1 MKNLIQIIIFLF
13 FFSGFSQSILDKELV
28 KYEGFFDFYYD
39 IKDDKIYLEV
49 ENLNSDFLYISSL
62 TTGIGS
68 NDIGLDRG
76 QLGNEILVSFQKSGN
91 KLLLIQP
98 NLSFRAITKNK
109 AEENS
114 IKQAFAKSV
123 IYGFKILETNDHKY
137 LVDFTSFLMQDK
149 HGVADRLK
157 LLNQGLYKIDKTK
170 SAIELN
176 HTKSFPKNSE
186 FEALLTFSG
195 KPTGNLITSGVSP
208 DPSLISII
216 QHHSFI
222 ELPDSDYNPREFDPR
237 SGALAISFM
246 DYATPVENEI
256 TKKYITRH
264 RLEKIDPSLE
274 FSEAKEPIIYYL
286 DPGTPEPVRSALI
299 EGASWWN
306 EAYEAIGFKNAFQVK
321 ILPEDADPMDCRYN
335 VIQWVHRSTRGW
347 SYGASVVDPR
357 TGEIIKGHVS
367 LGSLRIRQDFL
378 IAQAL
383 LSKPFIDDNNND
395 PMLNMAIA
403 RIKQL
408 SAHEVGHT
416 IGFAH
421 NFAASTNNRSS
432 VMDYPHPLIKITNN
446 EIDLSDAYA
455 VGIGDWDKVSV
466 AYSYSEFDSENE
478 KVELKNVLDN
488 AYNNGLRF
496 ITDSDAR
503 ANNGA
508 HANAHLWDN
517 EKDVING
524 LNNIL
529 SVRDKAINDFS
540 KFNIKSYETYSK
552 LEYVFVP
559 LYFLHR
565 YQTEAVVKL
574 IAGLEYN
581 YATRDDNQTVVED
594 ISFDR
599 QNKALIS
606 LLKTINVENLAIPKS
621 KLELFPPRAY
631 NYPRTRESFK
641 SMTGVSFDPFSAV
654 STASEFSLSLLLN
667 PERMNRLVVQ
677 SSLSKVSSQNMNLNY
692 LLNTLTSNTFKSQYN
707 NNDDD
712 KYIFENQQVIN
723 NSYLKFLLN
732 LASNKKSFFQV
743 KSVANKEIK
752 NIARFLSSKKN
763 KNSYSLEYLN
773 TIRKFNTKPEQ
784 FELIVS
790 PKIPDGSPI
799 GSTHCNLIN
808 SHDSR
813 FKK

>member
-1 MKNLIQIIIFLF
+1 MKNLLQLIVFLVF
-13 FFSGFSQSILDKELV
+13 ISGFSQSILDRELV
-28 KYEGFFDFYYD
+28 KFEGFFDFYYD
-39 IKDDKIYLEV
+39 TATDKIYLEV
-49 ENLNSDFLYISSL
+49 EKLDSDFLYISSL
-62 TTGIGS
+62 ATGIGS

-76 QLGNEILVSFQKSGN
+76 QLGNERLVSFQKAGN

-98 NLSFRAITKNK
+98 NLSFRATTDNK

-114 IKQAFAKSV
+114 IKEAFAKSV
-123 IYGFKILETNDHKY
+123 IYGFKILETNDDKY

-157 LLNQGLYKIDKTK
+157 LAKQGVYKIDKTK
-170 SAIELN
+170 SAIELD

-195 KPTGNLITSGVSP
+195 KPTGKLITSGVSP
-208 DPSLISII
+208 DPSLVSVI
-216 QHHSFI
+216 QHHSFV
-222 ELPDSDYNPREFDPR
+222 ELPDDEYKPREFDPR

-246 DYATPVENEI
+246 DYATPVEDEI

-264 RLEKIDPSLE
+264 RLEKIDPSLDY
-274 FSEAKEPIIYYL
+274 SEAKEPIIYYL

-306 EAYEAIGFKNAFQVK
+306 QAYEAIGFKNAFQVK

-383 LSKPFIDDNNND
+383 LSKPFVDDNNND
-395 PMLNMAIA
+395 PMLEMAIA

-432 VMDYPHPLIKITNN
+432 VMDYPHPLIKILDDK
-446 EIDLSDAYA
+446 IDLSEAYA
-455 VGIGDWDKVSV
+455 EGIGDWDKVSV
-466 AYSYSEFDSENE
+466 AYSYSEFGSENE
-478 KVELKNVLDN
+478 KVELKNILDN
-488 AYNNGLRF
+488 AYANGLRF

-508 HANAHLWDN
+508 HVNAHLWDN
-517 EKDVING
+517 ENDIVKG
-524 LNNIL
+524 LNDIL
-529 SVRDKAINDFS
+529 LVRNKAINDFS
-540 KFNIKSYETYSK
+540 KFNIKSFETYSK
-552 LEYVFVP
+552 LEDVFVP

-574 IAGLEYN
+574 IAGLDYN
-581 YATRDDNQTVVED
+581 YATRDDNQTVVND
-594 ISFDR
+594 VSFRR
-599 QNKALIS
+599 QSKALASII
-606 LLKTINVENLAIPKS
+606 KTLEVKNLAIPKS
-621 KLELFPPRAY
+621 KLKLFPPRAY

-654 STASEFSLSLLLN
+654 STASEMSLSLLLN
-667 PERMNRLVVQ
+667 PERMNRLIVQ
-677 SSLSKVSSQNMNLNY
+677 SSLSKTPLQNMNLNY
-692 LLNTLTSNTFKSQYN
+692 LLTTLTNNTFKTKDNFNSKNY
-707 NNDDD
+707 D
-712 KYIFENQQVIN
+712 KYMFENQQVIN
-723 NSYLKFLLN
+723 NNYLKFLLN

-743 KSVANKEIK
+743 KSVANKEIR
-752 NIARFLSSKKN
+752 NIATFLSSKKN
-763 KNSYSLEYLN
+763 KNIYSSEYLN
-773 TIRKFNTKPEQ
+773 TIRKFNTKPEL
-784 FELIVS
+784 FELISS

-799 GSTHCNLIN
+799 GSTHCNLTN
-808 SHDSR
+808 
-813 FKK
+813 

>member
-1 MKNLIQIIIFLF
+1 MKNLIQLIAFLL
-13 FFSGFSQSILDKELV
+13 FFSGFSQSILDKKLE
-28 KYEGFFDFYYD
+28 KFEGFFDFYYD
-39 IKDDKIYLEV
+39 ASTDKIYLEV
-49 ENLNSDFLYISSL
+49 ENLDSDFLYINSL
-62 TTGIGS
+62 ATGIGS

-76 QLGNEILVSFQKSGN
+76 QLGNERLVSFQKAGN

-98 NLSFRAITKNK
+98 NLSFRAITTNN

-114 IKQAFAKSV
+114 IREAFAKSV
-123 IYGFKILETNDHKY
+123 IYGFKILETNDNKY
-137 LVDFTSFLMQDK
+137 LIDFTSFLMQDK

-157 LLNQGLYKIDKTK
+157 LAKQGVYKIDKTK

-208 DPSLISII
+208 DPSLVSVV

-222 ELPDSDYNPREFDPR
+222 ELPDSEYKPREFDPR

-246 DYATPVENEI
+246 DYATPVEDEI

-264 RLEKIDPSLE
+264 RLEKIDPNLE
-274 FSEAKEPIIYYL
+274 YSEAKEPIIYYL

-383 LSKPFIDDNNND
+383 LSKPFVDDNNND
-395 PMLNMAIA
+395 PMLKMAIA

-432 VMDYPHPLIKITNN
+432 VMDYPHPLIKITND
-446 EIDLSDAYA
+446 EIDLSEAYA

-466 AYSYSEFDSENE
+466 AYSYSEFNSEDE
-478 KVELKNVLDN
+478 KVELNNILEN
-488 AYNNGLRF
+488 AYNDGLRF

-503 ANNGA
+503 SKSGA

-517 EKDVING
+517 ENDVVKG

-529 SVRDKAINDFS
+529 SVRDKAIKDFS

-552 LEYVFVP
+552 LEDVFVP

-574 IAGLEYN
+574 IAGLDYN
-581 YATRDDNQTVVED
+581 YATRDDNQTIVENV
-594 ISFDR
+594 SFDR

-606 LLKTINVENLAIPKS
+606 LLKTLKVENLAIPKS

-654 STASEFSLSLLLN
+654 STASEMSLSLLLN

-677 SSLSKVSSQNMNLNY
+677 SSLSNNSLQNMNLHY
-692 LLNTLTSNTFKSQYN
+692 LLSALTSNTFKTEYKYN
-707 NNDDD
+707 IENSDN
-712 KYIFENQQVIN
+712 YIYENQQVIN
-723 NSYLKFLLN
+723 NNYLKFLFN
-732 LASNKKSFFQV
+732 LASNKKSYFQV
-743 KSVANKEIK
+743 KAEANKEIT
-752 NIARFLSSKKN
+752 NISQLLASKKN
-763 KNSYSLEYLN
+763 KNRYSMEYLN
-773 TIRKFNTKPEQ
+773 TIRKFNTKPEL
-784 FELIVS
+784 FELTSS

-799 GSTHCNLIN
+799 GSTLCNLI
-808 SHDSR
+808 D
-813 FKK
+813 

>member
-1 MKNLIQIIIFLF
+1 MKNLIQLITLLL
-13 FFSGFSQSILDKELV
+13 FFSGFSQSILDKDLV

-39 IKDDKIYLEV
+39 IKTDKIYLEV

-62 TTGIGS
+62 ATGIGS

-76 QLGNEILVSFQKSGN
+76 QLGSERLVSFQKSGN

-114 IKQAFAKSV
+114 IKEAFAKSV
-123 IYGFKILETNDHKY
+123 IYGFKILETNDDKY

-157 LLNQGLYKIDKTK
+157 LAKQGVYKIDKTK

-208 DPSLISII
+208 DPSLVSVV

-222 ELPDSDYNPREFDPR
+222 ELPDNEYKPREFDPR

-246 DYATPVENEI
+246 DYATPVEDEI
-256 TKKYITRH
+256 SKKYITRH
-264 RLEKIDPSLE
+264 RLEKIDPNLE
-274 FSEAKEPIIYYL
+274 YSEAKEPIIYYL

-306 EAYEAIGFKNAFQVK
+306 EAYEAVGFKNAFQVK
-321 ILPEDADPMDCRYN
+321 ILPDDADPMDCRYN

-383 LSKPFIDDNNND
+383 LSKPFVDDNNNE
-395 PMLNMAIA
+395 PMLKMAIA
-403 RIKQL
+403 RIRQL

-432 VMDYPHPLIKITNN
+432 VMDYPHPLIKITND
-446 EIDLSDAYA
+446 EIDLSEAYA

-466 AYSYSEFDSENE
+466 AYSYSEFNSENE
-478 KVELKNVLDN
+478 KNELNNILDN
-488 AYNNGLRF
+488 AYNDGLRF

-503 ANNGA
+503 AKSGA

-517 EKDVING
+517 ENDVVKG
-524 LNNIL
+524 LDNIL
-529 SVRDKAINDFS
+529 AVRDKAIKDFS

-552 LEYVFVP
+552 LEDVFVP

-574 IAGLEYN
+574 IAGLDYN
-581 YATRDDNQTVVED
+581 YATRDDNQTLVKDV
-594 ISFDR
+594 SFNR
-599 QNKALIS
+599 QNKALLS
-606 LLKTINVENLAIPKS
+606 LLKTIDVKNLAIPKS
-621 KLELFPPRAY
+621 KLKLFPPRAY

-654 STASEFSLSLLLN
+654 STASEMSLSLLLS

-677 SSLSKVSSQNMNLNY
+677 SSLYNASSKNMNLSH
-692 LLNTLTSNTFKSQYN
+692 LLTTLTSNTFKTQYN
-707 NNDDD
+707 QSDEATN
-712 KYIFENQQVIN
+712 KYFFENQQVIN
-723 NSYLKFLLN
+723 NNYLKFLLN
-732 LASNKKSFFQV
+732 LASNKKSFFHV
-743 KSVANKEIK
+743 KSKANKEIRS
-752 NIARFLSSKKN
+752 IATFLSSKKN
-763 KNSYSLEYLN
+763 KNIYSSEYLR
-773 TIRKFNTKPEQ
+773 TINKFNIKPEL
-784 FELIVS
+784 FELKSS

-799 GSTHCNLIN
+799 GSTQCNLIN
-808 SHDSR
+808 
-813 FKK
+813 

>member
-1 MKNLIQIIIFLF
+1 MKNLIQLITLLL
-13 FFSGFSQSILDKELV
+13 FFSGFSQSILDKDLV

-39 IKDDKIYLEV
+39 IKTDKIYLEV

-62 TTGIGS
+62 ATGIGS

-76 QLGNEILVSFQKSGN
+76 QLGSERLVSFQKSGN

-114 IKQAFAKSV
+114 IKEAFAKSV
-123 IYGFKILETNDHKY
+123 IYGFKILETNDDKY

-157 LLNQGLYKIDKTK
+157 LAKQGVYKIDKTK

-208 DPSLISII
+208 DPSLVSVV

-222 ELPDSDYNPREFDPR
+222 ELPDNEYKPREFDPR

-246 DYATPVENEI
+246 DYATPVEDEI

-264 RLEKIDPSLE
+264 RLEKIDPNLE
-274 FSEAKEPIIYYL
+274 YSEAKEPIIYYL

-321 ILPEDADPMDCRYN
+321 ILPDDADPMDCRYN

-383 LSKPFIDDNNND
+383 LSKPFVDDNNND
-395 PMLNMAIA
+395 PMLKMAIA
-403 RIKQL
+403 RIRQL

-432 VMDYPHPLIKITNN
+432 VMDYPHPLIKITND
-446 EIDLSDAYA
+446 EIDLSEAYA

-466 AYSYSEFDSENE
+466 AYSYSEFNSENE
-478 KVELKNVLDN
+478 KNELNNILDN
-488 AYNNGLRF
+488 AYNDGLRF

-503 ANNGA
+503 AKSGA

-517 EKDVING
+517 ENDVVKG
-524 LNNIL
+524 LDNIL
-529 SVRDKAINDFS
+529 AVRDKAINDFS

-552 LEYVFVP
+552 LEDVFVP

-574 IAGLEYN
+574 IAGFDYN
-581 YATRDDNQTVVED
+581 YATRDDNQTLVED
-594 ISFDR
+594 VSFNR
-599 QNKALIS
+599 QNKALLS
-606 LLKTINVENLAIPKS
+606 LLKTIDVKNLAIPKS
-621 KLELFPPRAY
+621 KLKLFPPRAY

-654 STASEFSLSLLLN
+654 STASEMSLSLLLS

-677 SSLSKVSSQNMNLNY
+677 SSLYNASSKNMNLSH
-692 LLNTLTSNTFKSQYN
+692 LLTTLTSNTFKTQYN
-707 NNDDD
+707 QSDEATN
-712 KYIFENQQVIN
+712 KYFFENQQVIN
-723 NSYLKFLLN
+723 NNYLKFLLN
-732 LASNKKSFFQV
+732 LASNKKSFFHV
-743 KSVANKEIK
+743 KSKANKEIRS
-752 NIARFLSSKKN
+752 IATFLSSKKN
-763 KNSYSLEYLN
+763 KNIYSSEYLR
-773 TIRKFNTKPEQ
+773 TINKFNTKPEL
-784 FELIVS
+784 FELKSS

-799 GSTHCNLIN
+799 GSTQCNLIN
-808 SHDSR
+808 
-813 FKK
+813 

>member
-1 MKNLIQIIIFLF
+1 MKNLMQLITFLL
-13 FFSGFSQSILDKELV
+13 FFSGFSQSILDKDLV

-39 IKDDKIYLEV
+39 IKTDKIYLEV

-62 TTGIGS
+62 ATGIGS

-76 QLGNEILVSFQKSGN
+76 QLGSERLVSFQKSGN

-114 IKQAFAKSV
+114 IKEAFAKSV
-123 IYGFKILETNDHKY
+123 IYGFKILETNNDKY

-157 LLNQGLYKIDKTK
+157 LAKQGVYTIDKTK

-208 DPSLISII
+208 DPSLVSVV

-222 ELPDSDYNPREFDPR
+222 ELPDNEYKPREFDPR

-246 DYATPVENEI
+246 DYATPVEDEI

-264 RLEKIDPSLE
+264 RLEKIDPNLE
-274 FSEAKEPIIYYL
+274 HSEAKEPIIYYL

-321 ILPEDADPMDCRYN
+321 ILPDNADPMDCRYN

-383 LSKPFIDDNNND
+383 LSKPFVDDNNND
-395 PMLNMAIA
+395 PMLKMAIA

-432 VMDYPHPLIKITNN
+432 VMDYPHPLIKITND
-446 EIDLSDAYA
+446 EIDLSEAYA

-466 AYSYSEFDSENE
+466 AYSYSEFNSENE
-478 KVELKNVLDN
+478 KNDLNNILDN
-488 AYNNGLRF
+488 AYNDGLRF

-503 ANNGA
+503 AKSGA

-517 EKDVING
+517 ENDVVKG
-524 LNNIL
+524 LDNIL
-529 SVRDKAINDFS
+529 AVRDKAINDFS

-552 LEYVFVP
+552 LEDVFVP

-574 IAGLEYN
+574 IAGLDYN
-581 YATRDDNQTVVED
+581 YATRDDNQALVENV
-594 ISFDR
+594 SFNR
-599 QNKALIS
+599 QNNALLS
-606 LLKTINVENLAIPKS
+606 LLKTIDVKNLAIPKS
-621 KLELFPPRAY
+621 KLKLFPPRAY
-631 NYPRTRESFK
+631 NYPRSRESFK

-654 STASEFSLSLLLN
+654 STASEMSLSLLLS
-667 PERMNRLVVQ
+667 PERMNRLLVQ
-677 SSLSKVSSQNMNLNY
+677 SSLNNASSKNMNLSH
-692 LLNTLTSNTFKSQYN
+692 LLTTLTSNTFKTQYN
-707 NNDDD
+707 QSD
-712 KYIFENQQVIN
+712 KATNKYFFENQQVIN
-723 NSYLKFLLN
+723 NNYLKFLLN
-732 LASNKKSFFQV
+732 LASNKKSFFHV
-743 KSVANKEIK
+743 KSKANKEIK
-752 NIARFLSSKKN
+752 SITKFLSSKKN
-763 KNSYSLEYLN
+763 KNIYSSEYLR
-773 TIRKFNTKPEQ
+773 TINKFNTKPEL
-784 FELIVS
+784 FELKSS

-799 GSTHCNLIN
+799 GSIQCNLIN
-808 SHDSR
+808 
-813 FKK
+813 

>member
-1 MKNLIQIIIFLF
+1 MKNLMQLITLLL
-13 FFSGFSQSILDKELV
+13 FFSGFSQSILDKDLV

-39 IKDDKIYLEV
+39 IKTDKIYLEV

-62 TTGIGS
+62 ATGIGS

-76 QLGNEILVSFQKSGN
+76 QLGNERLVSFQKSGN

-114 IKQAFAKSV
+114 IKEAFAKSV
-123 IYGFKILETNDHKY
+123 IYGFKILETNNDKY

-157 LLNQGLYKIDKTK
+157 LAKQGVYKIDKTK

-208 DPSLISII
+208 DPSLVSVV

-222 ELPDSDYNPREFDPR
+222 ELPDNEYKPREFDPR

-246 DYATPVENEI
+246 DYATPVEDEI

-264 RLEKIDPSLE
+264 RLEKIDPNLE
-274 FSEAKEPIIYYL
+274 HSEAKEPIIYYL

-321 ILPEDADPMDCRYN
+321 ILPDNADPMDCRYN

-383 LSKPFIDDNNND
+383 LSKPFVDDNNND
-395 PMLNMAIA
+395 PMLKMAIA

-432 VMDYPHPLIKITNN
+432 VMDYPHPLIKITND
-446 EIDLSDAYA
+446 EIDLSEAYA

-466 AYSYSEFDSENE
+466 AYSYSEFNSENE
-478 KVELKNVLDN
+478 KNDLNNILDN
-488 AYNNGLRF
+488 AYNDGLRF

-503 ANNGA
+503 AKSGA

-517 EKDVING
+517 ENDVVKG
-524 LNNIL
+524 LDNIL
-529 SVRDKAINDFS
+529 AVRDKAINDFS

-552 LEYVFVP
+552 LEDVFVP

-574 IAGLEYN
+574 IAGLDYN
-581 YATRDDNQTVVED
+581 YATRDDNQALVENV
-594 ISFDR
+594 SFNR
-599 QNKALIS
+599 QNNALLS
-606 LLKTINVENLAIPKS
+606 LLKTIDVKNLAIPKS
-621 KLELFPPRAY
+621 KLKLFPPRAY

-654 STASEFSLSLLLN
+654 STASEMSLSLLLS
-667 PERMNRLVVQ
+667 PERMNRLLVQ
-677 SSLSKVSSQNMNLNY
+677 SSLNNASSKNMNLSH
-692 LLNTLTSNTFKSQYN
+692 LLTTLTSNTFKTQYN
-707 NNDDD
+707 QSD
-712 KYIFENQQVIN
+712 KATNKYFFENQQVIN
-723 NSYLKFLLN
+723 NNYLKFLLN
-732 LASNKKSFFQV
+732 LASNKKSFFHV
-743 KSVANKEIK
+743 KSKANKEIK
-752 NIARFLSSKKN
+752 SITKFLSSKKN
-763 KNSYSLEYLN
+763 KNIYSSEYLR
-773 TIRKFNTKPEQ
+773 TINKFNTKPEL
-784 FELIVS
+784 FELKSS

-799 GSTHCNLIN
+799 GSIQCNLIN
-808 SHDSR
+808 
-813 FKK
+813 

>member
-1 MKNLIQIIIFLF
+1 MKNLMQLITLLL
-13 FFSGFSQSILDKELV
+13 FFSGFSQSILDKDLV

-39 IKDDKIYLEV
+39 IKTDKIYLEV

-62 TTGIGS
+62 ATGIGS

-76 QLGNEILVSFQKSGN
+76 QLGSERLVSFQKSGN

-123 IYGFKILETNDHKY
+123 IFGFKILETNDDKY

-157 LLNQGLYKIDKTK
+157 LAKQGVYSIDKTK

-195 KPTGNLITSGVSP
+195 KPRGKLITSGVSP
-208 DPSLISII
+208 DPSLISVV

-222 ELPDSDYNPREFDPR
+222 ELPDNEYKPREFDPR

-246 DYATPVENEI
+246 DYATPVEDEI

-264 RLEKIDPSLE
+264 RLEKIDPNLE
-274 FSEAKEPIIYYL
+274 YSEAKEPIIYYL

-299 EGASWWN
+299 EGATWWN

-321 ILPEDADPMDCRYN
+321 ILPDDADPMDCRYN

-383 LSKPFIDDNNND
+383 LSKPFVDDNNND
-395 PMLNMAIA
+395 PMLKMAIA
-403 RIKQL
+403 RIRQL

-432 VMDYPHPLIKITNN
+432 VMDYPHPLIKITND
-446 EIDLSDAYA
+446 EIDLSEAYA
-455 VGIGDWDKVSV
+455 EGIGDWDKVSV

-478 KVELKNVLDN
+478 KVELKNILDN
-488 AYNNGLRF
+488 AYANGLRF

-517 EKDVING
+517 ENDIVKG
-524 LNNIL
+524 LNDIL
-529 SVRDKAINDFS
+529 LVRNKAINDFS
-540 KFNIKSYETYSK
+540 KFNIKSFETYSK
-552 LEYVFVP
+552 LEDVFVP

-574 IAGLEYN
+574 IAGLDYN
-581 YATRDDNQTVVED
+581 YATRDDNQTVVND
-594 ISFDR
+594 VSFSR
-599 QNKALIS
+599 QSKALASII
-606 LLKTINVENLAIPKS
+606 KTLEVKNLAIPKS

-654 STASEFSLSLLLN
+654 STASEMSLSLLLN
-667 PERMNRLVVQ
+667 PERMNRLIVQ
-677 SSLSKVSSQNMNLNY
+677 SSLSKTPLQNMNLNY
-692 LLNTLTSNTFKSQYN
+692 LLTTLTNNTFKTKYN
-707 NNDDD
+707 FNSKNYD
-712 KYIFENQQVIN
+712 KYMFENQQVIN
-723 NSYLKFLLN
+723 NNYLKFLLN

-743 KSVANKEIK
+743 KSIANKEIR
-752 NIARFLSSKKN
+752 NIATFLSSKKN
-763 KNSYSLEYLN
+763 KNIYSSEYLN
-773 TIRKFNTKPEQ
+773 SIRKFNTKPEL
-784 FELIVS
+784 FELISS

-799 GSTHCNLIN
+799 GSTHCNLTN
-808 SHDSR
+808 
-813 FKK
+813 

>member
-1 MKNLIQIIIFLF
+1 MKNLIQLITLLF
-13 FFSGFSQSILDKELV
+13 FFSGFSQSILDKDLV

-39 IKDDKIYLEV
+39 IKSDKIYLEV

-62 TTGIGS
+62 ATGIGS

-76 QLGNEILVSFQKSGN
+76 QLGSERLVSFQKSGN

-114 IKQAFAKSV
+114 IKEAFAKSV
-123 IYGFKILETNDHKY
+123 IYGFKILETNDDKY

-157 LLNQGLYKIDKTK
+157 IAKQGVYKIDITK
-170 SAIELN
+170 SALELN

-208 DPSLISII
+208 DPSLVSVV

-222 ELPDSDYNPREFDPR
+222 ELPDNEYKPREFDPR

-246 DYATPVENEI
+246 DYATPVEDEI

-264 RLEKIDPSLE
+264 RLEKIDPNLE
-274 FSEAKEPIIYYL
+274 YSEAKEPIIYYL

-321 ILPEDADPMDCRYN
+321 ILPDDADPMDCRYN

-383 LSKPFIDDNNND
+383 LSKPFVDDNNND
-395 PMLNMAIA
+395 PMLKMAIA
-403 RIKQL
+403 RIRQL

-432 VMDYPHPLIKITNN
+432 VMDYPHPLIKITND
-446 EIDLSDAYA
+446 EIDLSEAYA

-466 AYSYSEFDSENE
+466 AYSYSEFNSEIEKNE
-478 KVELKNVLDN
+478 LNNILDN
-488 AYNNGLRF
+488 AYNDGLRF

-503 ANNGA
+503 AKSGA

-517 EKDVING
+517 ENDVVKG
-524 LNNIL
+524 LDNIL
-529 SVRDKAINDFS
+529 AVRDKAINDFS

-552 LEYVFVP
+552 LEDVFVP

-574 IAGLEYN
+574 IAGLDYN
-581 YATRDDNQTVVED
+581 YATRDDNQALVED
-594 ISFDR
+594 VSFNR
-599 QNKALIS
+599 QNKALLS
-606 LLKTINVENLAIPKS
+606 LLKTIDVKNLAIPKS
-621 KLELFPPRAY
+621 KLKLFPPRAY

-654 STASEFSLSLLLN
+654 STASEMSLSLLLS

-677 SSLSKVSSQNMNLNY
+677 SSLYNASSKNMNLSH
-692 LLNTLTSNTFKSQYN
+692 LLTTLTSNTFKTQYN
-707 NNDDD
+707 QSDEATN
-712 KYIFENQQVIN
+712 KYFFENQQVIN
-723 NSYLKFLLN
+723 NNYLKFLLN
-732 LASNKKSFFQV
+732 LASNKKSFFHV
-743 KSVANKEIK
+743 KSKANKEIRS
-752 NIARFLSSKKN
+752 IATFLSSKKN
-763 KNSYSLEYLN
+763 KNIYSSEYLR
-773 TIRKFNTKPEQ
+773 TINKFNTKPEL
-784 FELIVS
+784 FELKSS

-799 GSTHCNLIN
+799 GSTQCNLIN
-808 SHDSR
+808 
-813 FKK
+813 

>member
-1 MKNLIQIIIFLF
+1 MKNLMQLITFLL
-13 FFSGFSQSILDKELV
+13 FFSGFSQSILDKDLV

-39 IKDDKIYLEV
+39 IKTDKIYLEV

-62 TTGIGS
+62 ATGIGS

-76 QLGNEILVSFQKSGN
+76 QLGNERLVSFQKSGN

-114 IKQAFAKSV
+114 IKEAFAKSV
-123 IYGFKILETNDHKY
+123 IYGFKILETNNDKY

-157 LLNQGLYKIDKTK
+157 LAKQGVYTIDKTK

-208 DPSLISII
+208 DPSLVSVV

-222 ELPDSDYNPREFDPR
+222 ELPDNEYKPREFDPR

-246 DYATPVENEI
+246 DYATPVEDEI

-264 RLEKIDPSLE
+264 RLEKIDPNLE
-274 FSEAKEPIIYYL
+274 HSEAKEPIIYYL

-321 ILPEDADPMDCRYN
+321 ILPDNADPMDCRYN

-383 LSKPFIDDNNND
+383 LSKPFVDDNNND
-395 PMLNMAIA
+395 PMLKMAIA

-432 VMDYPHPLIKITNN
+432 VMDYPHPLIKITND
-446 EIDLSDAYA
+446 EIDLSEAYA

-466 AYSYSEFDSENE
+466 AYSYSEFNSENE
-478 KVELKNVLDN
+478 KNDLNNILDN
-488 AYNNGLRF
+488 AYNDGLRF

-503 ANNGA
+503 AKSGA

-517 EKDVING
+517 ENDVVKG
-524 LNNIL
+524 LDNIL
-529 SVRDKAINDFS
+529 AVRDKAINDFS

-552 LEYVFVP
+552 LEDVFVP

-574 IAGLEYN
+574 IAGLDYN
-581 YATRDDNQTVVED
+581 YATRDDNQALVENV
-594 ISFDR
+594 SFNR
-599 QNKALIS
+599 QNNALLS
-606 LLKTINVENLAIPKS
+606 LLKTIDVKNLAIPKS
-621 KLELFPPRAY
+621 KLKLFPPRAY
-631 NYPRTRESFK
+631 NYPRSRESFK

-654 STASEFSLSLLLN
+654 STASEMSLSLLLT
-667 PERMNRLVVQ
+667 PERMNRLLVQ
-677 SSLSKVSSQNMNLNY
+677 SSLNNASSKNMNLSH
-692 LLNTLTSNTFKSQYN
+692 LLTTLTSNTFKTQYN
-707 NNDDD
+707 QSD
-712 KYIFENQQVIN
+712 KATNKYFFENQQVIN
-723 NSYLKFLLN
+723 NNYLKFLLN
-732 LASNKKSFFQV
+732 LASNKKSFFHV
-743 KSVANKEIK
+743 KSKANKEIK
-752 NIARFLSSKKN
+752 SITKFLSSKKN
-763 KNSYSLEYLN
+763 KNIYSSEYLR
-773 TIRKFNTKPEQ
+773 TINKFNTKPEL
-784 FELIVS
+784 FELKSS

-799 GSTHCNLIN
+799 GSIQCNLIN
-808 SHDSR
+808 
-813 FKK
+813 

>member
-1 MKNLIQIIIFLF
+1 MKNLMQLITFLL
-13 FFSGFSQSILDKELV
+13 FFSGFSQSILDKDLV

-39 IKDDKIYLEV
+39 IKTDKIYLEV

-62 TTGIGS
+62 ATGIGS

-76 QLGNEILVSFQKSGN
+76 QLGNERLVSFQKSGN

-114 IKQAFAKSV
+114 IKEAFAKSV
-123 IYGFKILETNDHKY
+123 IYGFKILETNNDKY

-157 LLNQGLYKIDKTK
+157 LAKQGVYKIDKTK

-208 DPSLISII
+208 DPSLVSVV

-222 ELPDSDYNPREFDPR
+222 ELPDNEYKPREFDPR

-246 DYATPVENEI
+246 DYATPVEDEI

-264 RLEKIDPSLE
+264 RLEKIDPNLE
-274 FSEAKEPIIYYL
+274 HSEAKEPIIYYL

-321 ILPEDADPMDCRYN
+321 ILPDNADPMDCRYN

-383 LSKPFIDDNNND
+383 LSKPFVDDNNND
-395 PMLNMAIA
+395 PMLKMAIA

-432 VMDYPHPLIKITNN
+432 VMDYPHPLIKITND
-446 EIDLSDAYA
+446 EIDLSEAYA

-466 AYSYSEFDSENE
+466 AYSYSEFNSENE
-478 KVELKNVLDN
+478 KNDLNNILDN
-488 AYNNGLRF
+488 AYNDGLRF

-503 ANNGA
+503 AKSGA

-517 EKDVING
+517 ENDVVKG
-524 LNNIL
+524 LDNIL
-529 SVRDKAINDFS
+529 AVRDKAINDFS

-552 LEYVFVP
+552 LEDVFVP

-574 IAGLEYN
+574 IAGLDYN
-581 YATRDDNQTVVED
+581 YATRDDNQALVENV
-594 ISFDR
+594 SFNR
-599 QNKALIS
+599 QNNALLS
-606 LLKTINVENLAIPKS
+606 LLKTIDVKNLAIPKS
-621 KLELFPPRAY
+621 KLKLFPPRAY
-631 NYPRTRESFK
+631 NYPRSRESFK

-654 STASEFSLSLLLN
+654 STASEMSLSLLLS

-677 SSLSKVSSQNMNLNY
+677 SSLNNASSKNMNLSH
-692 LLNTLTSNTFKSQYN
+692 LLTTLTSNTFKTQYN
-707 NNDDD
+707 QSD
-712 KYIFENQQVIN
+712 KATNKYFFENQQVIN
-723 NSYLKFLLN
+723 NNYLKFLLN
-732 LASNKKSFFQV
+732 LASNKKSFFHV
-743 KSVANKEIK
+743 KSKANKEIK
-752 NIARFLSSKKN
+752 SITKFLSSKKN
-763 KNSYSLEYLN
+763 KNIYSSEYLR
-773 TIRKFNTKPEQ
+773 TINKFNTKPEL
-784 FELIVS
+784 FELKSS

-799 GSTHCNLIN
+799 GSIQCNLIN
-808 SHDSR
+808 
-813 FKK
+813 

>member
-1 MKNLIQIIIFLF
+1 MKNLIQLIVFLLF
-13 FFSGFSQSILDKELV
+13 ISGFSQSILDRELV
-28 KYEGFFDFYYD
+28 KFEGFFDFYYD
-39 IKDDKIYLEV
+39 TATDKIYLEV
-49 ENLNSDFLYISSL
+49 EKLDSDFLYISSL
-62 TTGIGS
+62 ATGIGS

-76 QLGNEILVSFQKSGN
+76 QLGNERLVSFQKAGN

-98 NLSFRAITKNK
+98 NLSFRAITDNK

-114 IKQAFAKSV
+114 IKEAFAKSV
-123 IYGFKILETNDHKY
+123 IYGFTILETNDNKY
-137 LVDFTSFLMQDK
+137 LVDFTPFLIQDK

-157 LLNQGLYKIDKTK
+157 LAKQGVYKIDKTK
-170 SAIELN
+170 SAIELD

-195 KPTGNLITSGVSP
+195 KPTGKLITSGVSP
-208 DPSLISII
+208 DPSLVSII
-216 QHHSFI
+216 QHHSFV
-222 ELPDSDYNPREFDPR
+222 ELPDDEYKPREFDPR

-246 DYATPVENEI
+246 DYATPVEDEI

-264 RLEKIDPSLE
+264 RLEKIDPSLDY
-274 FSEAKEPIIYYL
+274 SEAKEPIIYYL

-306 EAYEAIGFKNAFQVK
+306 QAYEAIGFKNSFQVK

-383 LSKPFIDDNNND
+383 LSKPFVDDNNND
-395 PMLNMAIA
+395 PMLEMAIA

-421 NFAASTNNRSS
+421 NFSASTNNRSS
-432 VMDYPHPLIKITNN
+432 VMDYPHPLIKILDDK
-446 EIDLSDAYA
+446 IDLSEAYA
-455 VGIGDWDKVSV
+455 EGIGDWDKVSV

-478 KVELKNVLDN
+478 KVELKNILDN
-488 AYNNGLRF
+488 AYANGLRF

-517 EKDVING
+517 ENDIVKG
-524 LNNIL
+524 LNDIL
-529 SVRDKAINDFS
+529 LVRNKAINDFS
-540 KFNIKSYETYSK
+540 KFNIKSFETYSK
-552 LEYVFVP
+552 LEDVFVP

-574 IAGLEYN
+574 IAGLDYN
-581 YATRDDNQTVVED
+581 YATRDDNQTVVND
-594 ISFDR
+594 VSFSR
-599 QNKALIS
+599 QSKALASII
-606 LLKTINVENLAIPKS
+606 KTLEVKNLAIPKS
-621 KLELFPPRAY
+621 KLQLFPPRAY

-654 STASEFSLSLLLN
+654 STASEMSLSLLLN
-667 PERMNRLVVQ
+667 PERMNRLIVQ
-677 SSLSKVSSQNMNLNY
+677 SSLSKTPLQNMNLNY
-692 LLNTLTSNTFKSQYN
+692 LLTTLTNNTFKTKYN
-707 NNDDD
+707 FNSKNYD
-712 KYIFENQQVIN
+712 KYMFENQQVIN
-723 NSYLKFLLN
+723 NNYLKFLLN

-743 KSVANKEIK
+743 KSVANKEIR
-752 NIARFLSSKKN
+752 NIATFLSSKKN
-763 KNSYSLEYLN
+763 KNIYSSEYLN
-773 TIRKFNTKPEQ
+773 TIRKFNTKPEL
-784 FELIVS
+784 FELISS

-799 GSTHCNLIN
+799 GSTHCNLTN
-808 SHDSR
+808 
-813 FKK
+813 

>member
-1 MKNLIQIIIFLF
+1 MKNLIQLITLLL
-13 FFSGFSQSILDKELV
+13 FFSGFSQSILDKDLV

-39 IKDDKIYLEV
+39 IKTDKIYLEV

-62 TTGIGS
+62 ATGIGS

-76 QLGNEILVSFQKSGN
+76 QLGSERLVSFQKSGN

-114 IKQAFAKSV
+114 IKEAFAKSV
-123 IYGFKILETNDHKY
+123 IYGFKILETNDDKY

-157 LLNQGLYKIDKTK
+157 LAKQGVYKIDKTK

-208 DPSLISII
+208 DPSLVSVV

-222 ELPDSDYNPREFDPR
+222 ELPDNEYKPREFDPR

-246 DYATPVENEI
+246 DYATPVEDEI

-264 RLEKIDPSLE
+264 RLEKIDPNLE
-274 FSEAKEPIIYYL
+274 YSEAKEPIIYYL

-321 ILPEDADPMDCRYN
+321 ILPDDADPMDCRYN

-383 LSKPFIDDNNND
+383 LSKPFVDDNNND
-395 PMLNMAIA
+395 PMLKMAIA
-403 RIKQL
+403 RIRQL

-432 VMDYPHPLIKITNN
+432 VMDYPHPLIKITND
-446 EIDLSDAYA
+446 EIDLSEAYA

-466 AYSYSEFDSENE
+466 AYSYSEFNSENE
-478 KVELKNVLDN
+478 KNELNNILDN
-488 AYNNGLRF
+488 AYNDGLRF

-503 ANNGA
+503 AKSGA

-517 EKDVING
+517 ENDVVKG
-524 LNNIL
+524 LDNIL
-529 SVRDKAINDFS
+529 AVRDKAINDFS

-552 LEYVFVP
+552 LEDVFVP

-574 IAGLEYN
+574 IAGLDYN
-581 YATRDDNQTVVED
+581 YATIDDNQALVED
-594 ISFDR
+594 VSFNR
-599 QNKALIS
+599 QNKALLS
-606 LLKTINVENLAIPKS
+606 LLKTIDVENLAIPKS
-621 KLELFPPRAY
+621 KLKLFPPRAY

-654 STASEFSLSLLLN
+654 STASEMSLSLLLS

-677 SSLSKVSSQNMNLNY
+677 SSLYNASSKNMNLSH
-692 LLNTLTSNTFKSQYN
+692 LLTTLTSNTFKTQYN
-707 NNDDD
+707 QSDEATN
-712 KYIFENQQVIN
+712 KYFFENQQVIN
-723 NSYLKFLLN
+723 NNYLKFLLN
-732 LASNKKSFFQV
+732 LASNKKSFFHV
-743 KSVANKEIK
+743 KSKANKEIRS
-752 NIARFLSSKKN
+752 IATFLSSKKN
-763 KNSYSLEYLN
+763 KNIYSSEYLR
-773 TIRKFNTKPEQ
+773 TINKFNTKPEL
-784 FELIVS
+784 FELKSS

-799 GSTHCNLIN
+799 GSTQCNLIN
-808 SHDSR
+808 
-813 FKK
+813 

>member
-1 MKNLIQIIIFLF
+1 MKNLIQLIAFLL
-13 FFSGFSQSILDKELV
+13 FFSGFSQSILDKKLE
-28 KYEGFFDFYYD
+28 KFEGFFDFYYD
-39 IKDDKIYLEV
+39 ASTDKIYLEV
-49 ENLNSDFLYISSL
+49 ENLDSDFLYINSL
-62 TTGIGS
+62 ATGIGS

-76 QLGNEILVSFQKSGN
+76 QLGNERLVSFQKAGN

-98 NLSFRAITKNK
+98 NLSFRAITTNN

-114 IKQAFAKSV
+114 IREAFAKSV
-123 IYGFKILETNDHKY
+123 IYGFKILETNDNKY
-137 LVDFTSFLMQDK
+137 LIDFTSFLMQDK

-157 LLNQGLYKIDKTK
+157 LAKQGVYKIDKTK

-208 DPSLISII
+208 DPSLVSVV

-222 ELPDSDYNPREFDPR
+222 ELPDSEYKPREFDPR

-246 DYATPVENEI
+246 DYATPVEDEI

-264 RLEKIDPSLE
+264 RLEKIDPNLE
-274 FSEAKEPIIYYL
+274 YSEAKEPIIYYL

-383 LSKPFIDDNNND
+383 LSKPFVDDNNND
-395 PMLNMAIA
+395 PMLKMAIA

-432 VMDYPHPLIKITNN
+432 VMDYPHPLIKITND
-446 EIDLSDAYA
+446 EIDLSEAYA

-466 AYSYSEFDSENE
+466 AYSYSEFNSEDE
-478 KVELKNVLDN
+478 KVELNNILEN
-488 AYNNGLRF
+488 AYNDGLRF

-503 ANNGA
+503 SKSGA

-517 EKDVING
+517 ENDVVKG

-529 SVRDKAINDFS
+529 AVRDKAIKDFS

-552 LEYVFVP
+552 LEDVFVP

-574 IAGLEYN
+574 IAGLDYN
-581 YATRDDNQTVVED
+581 YATRDDNQTIVENV
-594 ISFDR
+594 SFDR

-606 LLKTINVENLAIPKS
+606 LLKTLKVENLAIPKS

-654 STASEFSLSLLLN
+654 STASEMSLSLLLN

-677 SSLSKVSSQNMNLNY
+677 SSLSNNSLQNMNLHY
-692 LLNTLTSNTFKSQYN
+692 LLSALTSNTFKTEYKYN
-707 NNDDD
+707 IENSDN
-712 KYIFENQQVIN
+712 YIYENQQVIN
-723 NSYLKFLLN
+723 NNYLKFLFN
-732 LASNKKSFFQV
+732 LASNKKSYFQV
-743 KSVANKEIK
+743 KAEANKEIT
-752 NIARFLSSKKN
+752 NISQLLASKKN
-763 KNSYSLEYLN
+763 KNRYSLEYLN
-773 TIRKFNTKPEQ
+773 TIRKFNTKPEL
-784 FELIVS
+784 FELTSS

-799 GSTHCNLIN
+799 GSTLCNLI
-808 SHDSR
+808 D
-813 FKK
+813 

>member
-1 MKNLIQIIIFLF
+1 MKNLMQLITLLL
-13 FFSGFSQSILDKELV
+13 FFSGFSQSILDKDLV

-39 IKDDKIYLEV
+39 IKTDKIYLEV

-62 TTGIGS
+62 ATGIGS

-76 QLGNEILVSFQKSGN
+76 QLGSERLVSFQKSGN

-114 IKQAFAKSV
+114 IKEAFAKSV
-123 IYGFKILETNDHKY
+123 IYGFKILETNDDKY

-157 LLNQGLYKIDKTK
+157 LAKQGVYSIDKTK

-195 KPTGNLITSGVSP
+195 KPTGKLITSGVSP
-208 DPSLISII
+208 DPSLISVV

-222 ELPDSDYNPREFDPR
+222 ELPDNEYKPREFDPR

-246 DYATPVENEI
+246 DYATPVEDEI

-264 RLEKIDPSLE
+264 RLEKIDPNLE
-274 FSEAKEPIIYYL
+274 YSEAKEPIIYYL

-299 EGASWWN
+299 EGATWWN

-321 ILPEDADPMDCRYN
+321 ILPDDADPMDCRYN

-383 LSKPFIDDNNND
+383 LSKPFVDDNNND
-395 PMLNMAIA
+395 PMLKMAIA
-403 RIKQL
+403 RIRQL

-432 VMDYPHPLIKITNN
+432 VMDYPHPLIKITND
-446 EIDLSDAYA
+446 EIDLSEAYA
-455 VGIGDWDKVSV
+455 EGIGDWDKVSV

-478 KVELKNVLDN
+478 KVELKNILDN
-488 AYNNGLRF
+488 AYANGLRF

-517 EKDVING
+517 ENDIVKG
-524 LNNIL
+524 LNDIL
-529 SVRDKAINDFS
+529 LVRNKAINDFS
-540 KFNIKSYETYSK
+540 KFNIKSFETYSK
-552 LEYVFVP
+552 LEDVFVP

-574 IAGLEYN
+574 IAGLDYN
-581 YATRDDNQTVVED
+581 YATRDDNQTVVND
-594 ISFDR
+594 LSFSR
-599 QNKALIS
+599 QSKALASII
-606 LLKTINVENLAIPKS
+606 KTLEVNNLAIPKS

-654 STASEFSLSLLLN
+654 STASEMSLSLLLN
-667 PERMNRLVVQ
+667 PERMNRLIVQ
-677 SSLSKVSSQNMNLNY
+677 SSLSKTPLQNMNLNY
-692 LLNTLTSNTFKSQYN
+692 LLTTLTNNTFKTKYN
-707 NNDDD
+707 FNSKNYD
-712 KYIFENQQVIN
+712 KYMFENQQVIN
-723 NSYLKFLLN
+723 NNYLKFLLN

-743 KSVANKEIK
+743 KSIANKEIR
-752 NIARFLSSKKN
+752 NIATFLSSKKN
-763 KNSYSLEYLN
+763 KNIYSSEYLN
-773 TIRKFNTKPEQ
+773 TIRKFNTKPEL
-784 FELIVS
+784 FELISS

-799 GSTHCNLIN
+799 GSTHCNLTN
-808 SHDSR
+808 
-813 FKK
+813 

>member
-1 MKNLIQIIIFLF
+1 MKNLIQLIAFLL
-13 FFSGFSQSILDKELV
+13 FFSGFSQSILDKKLE
-28 KYEGFFDFYYD
+28 KFEGFFDFYYD
-39 IKDDKIYLEV
+39 ASTDKIYLEV
-49 ENLNSDFLYISSL
+49 ENLDSDFLYINSL
-62 TTGIGS
+62 ATGIGS

-76 QLGNEILVSFQKSGN
+76 QLGNERLVSFQKAGN

-98 NLSFRAITKNK
+98 NLSFRAITTNK

-114 IKQAFAKSV
+114 IREAFAKSV
-123 IYGFKILETNDHKY
+123 IYGFKILETNDNKY
-137 LVDFTSFLMQDK
+137 LIDFTSFLMQDK

-157 LLNQGLYKIDKTK
+157 LAKQGVYKIDKTK

-208 DPSLISII
+208 DPSLVSVV

-222 ELPDSDYNPREFDPR
+222 ELPDSEYKPREFDPR

-246 DYATPVENEI
+246 DYATPVEDEI

-264 RLEKIDPSLE
+264 RLEKIDPNLE
-274 FSEAKEPIIYYL
+274 YSEAKEPIIYYL

-383 LSKPFIDDNNND
+383 LSKPFVDDNNND
-395 PMLNMAIA
+395 PMLKMAIA

-432 VMDYPHPLIKITNN
+432 VMDYPHPLIKITND
-446 EIDLSDAYA
+446 EIDLSEAYA

-466 AYSYSEFDSENE
+466 AYSYSEFNSEDE
-478 KVELKNVLDN
+478 KVELNNILEN
-488 AYNNGLRF
+488 AYNDGLRF

-503 ANNGA
+503 SKSGA

-517 EKDVING
+517 ENDVVKG

-529 SVRDKAINDFS
+529 AVRDKAIKDFS

-552 LEYVFVP
+552 LEDVFVP

-574 IAGLEYN
+574 IAGLDYN
-581 YATRDDNQTVVED
+581 YATRDDNQTIVKNV
-594 ISFDR
+594 SFDR

-606 LLKTINVENLAIPKS
+606 LLKTLKVENLAIPKS

-654 STASEFSLSLLLN
+654 STASEMSLSLLLN

-677 SSLSKVSSQNMNLNY
+677 SSLSNNSLQNMNLHY
-692 LLNTLTSNTFKSQYN
+692 LLSALTSNTFKTEYKYN
-707 NNDDD
+707 IENSDN
-712 KYIFENQQVIN
+712 YIYENQQVIN
-723 NSYLKFLLN
+723 NNYLKFLFN
-732 LASNKKSFFQV
+732 LASNKKSYFQV
-743 KSVANKEIK
+743 KAEANKEIT
-752 NIARFLSSKKN
+752 NISQLLASKKN
-763 KNSYSLEYLN
+763 KNRYSLEYLN
-773 TIRKFNTKPEQ
+773 TIRKFNTKPEL
-784 FELIVS
+784 FELTSS

-799 GSTHCNLIN
+799 GSTLCNLI
-808 SHDSR
+808 D
-813 FKK
+813 

>member
-1 MKNLIQIIIFLF
+1 MKNLIQLITLLL
-13 FFSGFSQSILDKELV
+13 FFSGFSQSILDKDLV

-39 IKDDKIYLEV
+39 IKTDKIYLEV

-62 TTGIGS
+62 ATGIGS

-76 QLGNEILVSFQKSGN
+76 QLGSERLVSFQKSGN

-114 IKQAFAKSV
+114 INEAFAKSV
-123 IYGFKILETNDHKY
+123 IYGFKILETNDDKY

-157 LLNQGLYKIDKTK
+157 LAKQGVYKIDKTK
-170 SAIELN
+170 SAIELKN
-176 HTKSFPKNSE
+176 TKSFPKNSE

-208 DPSLISII
+208 DPSLVSVV

-222 ELPDSDYNPREFDPR
+222 ELPDNEYKPREFDPR

-246 DYATPVENEI
+246 DYATPVEDEI

-264 RLEKIDPSLE
+264 RLEKIDPNLE
-274 FSEAKEPIIYYL
+274 YSEAKEPIIYYL

-383 LSKPFIDDNNND
+383 LSKPFVDDNNND
-395 PMLNMAIA
+395 PMLKMAIA
-403 RIKQL
+403 RIRQL

-432 VMDYPHPLIKITNN
+432 VMDYPHPLIKITND
-446 EIDLSDAYA
+446 EIDLSEAYA

-466 AYSYSEFDSENE
+466 AYSYSEFNSENE
-478 KVELKNVLDN
+478 KNELNNILDN
-488 AYNNGLRF
+488 AYNDGLRF

-503 ANNGA
+503 AKSGA

-517 EKDVING
+517 ENDVVKG
-524 LNNIL
+524 LDNIL
-529 SVRDKAINDFS
+529 AVRDKAINDFS

-552 LEYVFVP
+552 LEDVFVP

-574 IAGLEYN
+574 IAGLDYN
-581 YATRDDNQTVVED
+581 YATRDDNQTLVED
-594 ISFDR
+594 VSFNR
-599 QNKALIS
+599 QNKALLS
-606 LLKTINVENLAIPKS
+606 LLKTIDVKNLAIPKS
-621 KLELFPPRAY
+621 KLKLFPPRAY

-654 STASEFSLSLLLN
+654 STASEMSLSLLLS

-677 SSLSKVSSQNMNLNY
+677 SSLYNASSKNMNLSH
-692 LLNTLTSNTFKSQYN
+692 LLTTLTSNTFKTQYN
-707 NNDDD
+707 QSDEATN
-712 KYIFENQQVIN
+712 KYFFENQQVIN
-723 NSYLKFLLN
+723 NNYLKFLLN
-732 LASNKKSFFQV
+732 LASNKKSFFHV
-743 KSVANKEIK
+743 KSKANKEIRS
-752 NIARFLSSKKN
+752 IATFLSSKKN
-763 KNSYSLEYLN
+763 KNIYSSEYLR
-773 TIRKFNTKPEQ
+773 TINKFNTKPEL
-784 FELIVS
+784 FELKSS

-799 GSTHCNLIN
+799 GSTQCNLIN
-808 SHDSR
+808 
-813 FKK
+813 

>member
-1 MKNLIQIIIFLF
+1 MKNLIQLITLLL
-13 FFSGFSQSILDKELV
+13 FFSGFSQSILDKDLV

-39 IKDDKIYLEV
+39 IKTDKIYLEV

-62 TTGIGS
+62 ATGIGS

-76 QLGNEILVSFQKSGN
+76 QLGSERLVSFQKSGN

-114 IKQAFAKSV
+114 IKEAFAKSV
-123 IYGFKILETNDHKY
+123 IYGFKILETNDDKY

-157 LLNQGLYKIDKTK
+157 LAKQGVYKIDKTK

-208 DPSLISII
+208 DPSLVSVV

-222 ELPDSDYNPREFDPR
+222 ELPDNEYKPREFDPR

-246 DYATPVENEI
+246 DYATPVEDEI

-264 RLEKIDPSLE
+264 RLEKIDPNLE
-274 FSEAKEPIIYYL
+274 YSEAKEPIIYYL

-321 ILPEDADPMDCRYN
+321 ILPDDADPMDCRYN

-383 LSKPFIDDNNND
+383 LSKPFVDDNNND
-395 PMLNMAIA
+395 PMLKMAIA
-403 RIKQL
+403 RIRQL

-432 VMDYPHPLIKITNN
+432 VMDYPHPLIKITND
-446 EIDLSDAYA
+446 EIDLSEAYA

-466 AYSYSEFDSENE
+466 AYSYSEFNSENE
-478 KVELKNVLDN
+478 KNELNNILDN
-488 AYNNGLRF
+488 AYNDGLRF

-503 ANNGA
+503 AKSGA

-517 EKDVING
+517 ENDVVKG
-524 LNNIL
+524 LDNIL
-529 SVRDKAINDFS
+529 AVRDKAINDFS

-552 LEYVFVP
+552 LEDVFVP

-574 IAGLEYN
+574 IAGLDYN
-581 YATRDDNQTVVED
+581 YATRDDNQTLVED
-594 ISFDR
+594 VSFNR
-599 QNKALIS
+599 QNKALLS
-606 LLKTINVENLAIPKS
+606 LLKTIDVKNLAIPKS
-621 KLELFPPRAY
+621 KLKLFPPRAY

-654 STASEFSLSLLLN
+654 STASEMSLSLLLN

-677 SSLSKVSSQNMNLNY
+677 SSLYNTSSKNMNLSH
-692 LLNTLTSNTFKSQYN
+692 LLTTLTSNTFKTQYN
-707 NNDDD
+707 QSDEATN
-712 KYIFENQQVIN
+712 KYFFENQQVIN
-723 NSYLKFLLN
+723 NNYLKFLLN
-732 LASNKKSFFQV
+732 LASNKKSFFHV
-743 KSVANKEIK
+743 KSKANKEIRS
-752 NIARFLSSKKN
+752 IATFLSSKKN
-763 KNSYSLEYLN
+763 KNIYSSEYLR
-773 TIRKFNTKPEQ
+773 TINKFNSKPEL
-784 FELIVS
+784 FELKSS

-799 GSTHCNLIN
+799 GSTQCNLIN
-808 SHDSR
+808 
-813 FKK
+813 

>member
-1 MKNLIQIIIFLF
+1 MKNLIQIIVFLL
-13 FFSGFSQSILDKELV
+13 FFSGFSQSTLV
-28 KYEGFFDFYYD
+28 KKLEKFEGFFDFYYD
-39 IKDDKIYLEV
+39 ASTDKIYLEV
-49 ENLNSDFLYISSL
+49 ENLDSDFLYINSL
-62 TTGIGS
+62 ATGIGS

-76 QLGNEILVSFQKSGN
+76 QLGTERLVSFQKAGN

-98 NLSFRAITKNK
+98 NLSFRATTTNK

-114 IKQAFAKSV
+114 IKEAFAKSV
-123 IYGFKILETNDHKY
+123 IYGFKILETNDNKY
-137 LVDFTSFLMQDK
+137 LIDFTSFLMQDK
-149 HGVADRLK
+149 HGVAERLK
-157 LLNQGLYKIDKTK
+157 LAKQGIYKIDKTK

-176 HTKSFPKNSE
+176 NTKSFPKNSE

-195 KPTGNLITSGVSP
+195 KPTGELITSGVSP
-208 DPSLISII
+208 DPSLVSVV

-222 ELPDSDYNPREFDPR
+222 ELPDNQYKPREFDPR

-246 DYATPVENEI
+246 DYATPVEHEI

-264 RLEKIDPSLE
+264 RLKKIDPSLE
-274 FSEAKEPIIYYL
+274 YSEAKEPIIYYL

-299 EGASWWN
+299 DGAGWWN

-347 SYGASVVDPR
+347 SYGASIVDPR

-383 LSKPFIDDNNND
+383 LTKPFVDDNNND
-395 PMLNMAIA
+395 PMLKMAIA

-432 VMDYPHPLIKITNN
+432 VMDYPHPLIKITND
-446 EIDLSDAYA
+446 EIDLSDAYD

-466 AYSYSEFDSENE
+466 AYSYSEFDSKNE
-478 KVELKNVLDN
+478 KVELKNILDN
-488 AYNNGLRF
+488 AYYNGLRF

-517 EKDVING
+517 EDDVIDG
-524 LNNIL
+524 LNNIM

-540 KFNIKSYETYSK
+540 KFNIKSYETYTK
-552 LEYVFVP
+552 LEDVFVP

-581 YATRDDNQTVVED
+581 YATRDDNQTVVEN

-599 QNKALIS
+599 QNKALMS

-631 NYPRTRESFK
+631 NLPRTRESFK
-641 SMTGVSFDPFSAV
+641 SLTGVSFDPFSAV

-667 PERMNRLVVQ
+667 PERMNRLIVQ

-692 LLNTLTSNTFKSQYN
+692 LLTSLTSYTFKSKYN
-707 NNDDD
+707 YSDDD
-712 KYIFENQQVIN
+712 KYMFENQQVIN
-723 NSYLKFLLN
+723 NNYLKFLLN

-743 KSVANKEIK
+743 KAEATKEII
-752 NIARFLSSKKN
+752 NIKRFLSSKKN
-763 KNSYSLEYLN
+763 KNTYSSQYIS
-773 TIRKFNTKPEQ
+773 TIKKFNTKPES
-784 FELIVS
+784 FELKSS

-799 GSTHCNLIN
+799 GSTFCN
-808 SHDSR
+808 STY
-813 FKK
+813 

>member
-1 MKNLIQIIIFLF
+1 MKNLLQLIVFLVF
-13 FFSGFSQSILDKELV
+13 ISGFSQSILDKELV
-28 KYEGFFDFYYD
+28 KFEGFFDFYYD
-39 IKDDKIYLEV
+39 TATDKIYLEV
-49 ENLNSDFLYISSL
+49 EKLDSDFLYISSL
-62 TTGIGS
+62 ATGIGS

-76 QLGNEILVSFQKSGN
+76 QLGNERLVSFQKAGN

-98 NLSFRAITKNK
+98 NLSFRATTDNK

-114 IKQAFAKSV
+114 IKEAFAKSV
-123 IYGFKILETNDHKY
+123 IYGFKILETNDNKY

-157 LLNQGLYKIDKTK
+157 LAKQGVYKIDKTK
-170 SAIELN
+170 SAIELD

-195 KPTGNLITSGVSP
+195 KPTGKLITSGVSP
-208 DPSLISII
+208 DPSLVSVI
-216 QHHSFI
+216 QHHSFV
-222 ELPDSDYNPREFDPR
+222 ELPDDEYKPREFDPR

-246 DYATPVENEI
+246 DYATPVEDEI

-264 RLEKIDPSLE
+264 RLEKIDPNLDY
-274 FSEAKEPIIYYL
+274 SEAKEPIIYYL

-306 EAYEAIGFKNAFQVK
+306 QAYEAIGFKNAFQVK

-383 LSKPFIDDNNND
+383 LSKPFVDDNNND
-395 PMLNMAIA
+395 PMLEMAIA

-432 VMDYPHPLIKITNN
+432 VMDYPHPLIKILDDK
-446 EIDLSDAYA
+446 IDLSEAYA
-455 VGIGDWDKVSV
+455 EGIGDWDKVSV
-466 AYSYSEFDSENE
+466 AYSYSEFGSENE
-478 KVELKNVLDN
+478 KVELKNILDN
-488 AYNNGLRF
+488 AYANGLRF

-517 EKDVING
+517 ENDIVKG
-524 LNNIL
+524 LNDIL
-529 SVRDKAINDFS
+529 LVRNKAINDFS
-540 KFNIKSYETYSK
+540 KFNIKSFETYSK
-552 LEYVFVP
+552 LEDVFVP

-574 IAGLEYN
+574 IAGLDYN
-581 YATRDDNQTVVED
+581 YATRDDNQTVVND
-594 ISFDR
+594 VSFSR
-599 QNKALIS
+599 QSKALASII
-606 LLKTINVENLAIPKS
+606 KTLEVKNLAIPKS

-654 STASEFSLSLLLN
+654 STASEMSLSLLLN
-667 PERMNRLVVQ
+667 PERMNRLIVQ
-677 SSLSKVSSQNMNLNY
+677 SSLSKTPLQNMNLNY
-692 LLNTLTSNTFKSQYN
+692 LLTTLTNNTFKTKDNFNSKNY
-707 NNDDD
+707 D
-712 KYIFENQQVIN
+712 KYMFENQQVIN
-723 NSYLKFLLN
+723 NNYLKFLLN

-743 KSVANKEIK
+743 KSVANKEIR
-752 NIARFLSSKKN
+752 NIATFLSSKKN
-763 KNSYSLEYLN
+763 KNIYSSEYLN
-773 TIRKFNTKPEQ
+773 TIRKFNTKPEL
-784 FELIVS
+784 FELISS

-799 GSTHCNLIN
+799 GSTHCNLTN
-808 SHDSR
+808 
-813 FKK
+813 

>member
-1 MKNLIQIIIFLF
+1 MKNLIQLIAFLL
-13 FFSGFSQSILDKELV
+13 FFSGFSQSILDKKLE
-28 KYEGFFDFYYD
+28 KFEGFFDFYYD
-39 IKDDKIYLEV
+39 ASTDKIYLEV
-49 ENLNSDFLYISSL
+49 ENLDSDFLYINSL
-62 TTGIGS
+62 ATGIGS

-76 QLGNEILVSFQKSGN
+76 QLGNERLVSFQKAGN

-98 NLSFRAITKNK
+98 NLSFRAITTNK

-114 IKQAFAKSV
+114 IREAFAKSV
-123 IYGFKILETNDHKY
+123 IYGFKILETNDNKY
-137 LVDFTSFLMQDK
+137 LIDFTSFLMQDK

-157 LLNQGLYKIDKTK
+157 LAKQGVYKIDKTK

-208 DPSLISII
+208 DPSLVSVV

-222 ELPDSDYNPREFDPR
+222 ELPDSEYKPREFDPR

-246 DYATPVENEI
+246 DYATPVEDEI

-264 RLEKIDPSLE
+264 RLEKIDPNLE
-274 FSEAKEPIIYYL
+274 YSEAKEPIIYYL

-383 LSKPFIDDNNND
+383 LSKPFVDDNNND
-395 PMLNMAIA
+395 PMLKMAIA

-432 VMDYPHPLIKITNN
+432 VMDYPHPLIKITND
-446 EIDLSDAYA
+446 EIDLSEAYA

-466 AYSYSEFDSENE
+466 AYSYSEFNSEDE
-478 KVELKNVLDN
+478 KVELNNILEN
-488 AYNNGLRF
+488 AYNDGLRF

-503 ANNGA
+503 SKSGA

-517 EKDVING
+517 ENDVVKG

-529 SVRDKAINDFS
+529 AVRDKAIKDFS

-552 LEYVFVP
+552 LEDVFVP

-574 IAGLEYN
+574 IAGLDYN
-581 YATRDDNQTVVED
+581 YATRDDNQTIVENV
-594 ISFDR
+594 SFDR

-606 LLKTINVENLAIPKS
+606 LLKTLKVENLAIPKS

-654 STASEFSLSLLLN
+654 STASEMSLSLLLN

-677 SSLSKVSSQNMNLNY
+677 SSLSNNSLQNMNLHY
-692 LLNTLTSNTFKSQYN
+692 LLSALTSNTFKTEYKYN
-707 NNDDD
+707 IENSDN
-712 KYIFENQQVIN
+712 YIYENQQVIN
-723 NSYLKFLLN
+723 NNYLKFLFN
-732 LASNKKSFFQV
+732 LASNKKSYFQV
-743 KSVANKEIK
+743 KAVANKEIT
-752 NIARFLSSKKN
+752 NISQLLASKKN
-763 KNSYSLEYLN
+763 KNRYSMEYLN
-773 TIRKFNTKPEQ
+773 TIRKFNTKPEL
-784 FELIVS
+784 FELTSS

-799 GSTHCNLIN
+799 GSTLCNLI
-808 SHDSR
+808 D
-813 FKK
+813 

>member
-1 MKNLIQIIIFLF
+1 MKNLMQLITFLF
-13 FFSGFSQSILDKELV
+13 FFSGFSQSILDKDLV

-39 IKDDKIYLEV
+39 IKTDKIYLEV

-76 QLGNEILVSFQKSGN
+76 QLGSERLVSFQKSGN

-114 IKQAFAKSV
+114 IKEAFAKSV
-123 IYGFKILETNDHKY
+123 IYGFKILETNDNKY

-149 HGVADRLK
+149 HGVADRLRLAK
-157 LLNQGLYKIDKTK
+157 QGVYKIDKTK
-170 SAIELN
+170 SALELS

-208 DPSLISII
+208 DPSLVSVV

-222 ELPDSDYNPREFDPR
+222 ELPDSEYNPREFDPR

-246 DYATPVENEI
+246 DYATPVEDEI

-264 RLEKIDPSLE
+264 RLEKIDPTLE
-274 FSEAKEPIIYYL
+274 YSEAKEPIIYYL

-299 EGASWWN
+299 DGASWWN

-321 ILPEDADPMDCRYN
+321 ILPEGADPMDCRYN

-383 LSKPFIDDNNND
+383 LSKPFVNDNNND
-395 PMLNMAIA
+395 PMLKMAIA
-403 RIKQL
+403 RIRQL

-432 VMDYPHPLIKITNN
+432 VMDYPHPLIKITND
-446 EIDLSDAYA
+446 EIDLSEAYA
-455 VGIGDWDKVSV
+455 VGIGEWDKVSV
-466 AYSYSEFDSENE
+466 AYSYSEFNSENE
-478 KVELKNVLDN
+478 KNELNNILDN
-488 AYNNGLRF
+488 AYNDGLRF

-503 ANNGA
+503 AKSGA

-517 EKDVING
+517 DNDVVKG

-552 LEYVFVP
+552 LEDVFVP

-574 IAGLEYN
+574 IAGLDYN
-581 YATRDDNQTVVED
+581 YATRDDNQTIVENV
-594 ISFDR
+594 SFDR
-599 QNKALIS
+599 QNKALTS
-606 LLKTINVENLAIPKS
+606 LLKTINVKNLAIPKS
-621 KLELFPPRAY
+621 KLKLFPPRAY

-654 STASEFSLSLLLN
+654 STASEMSLSLLLN

-677 SSLSKVSSQNMNLNY
+677 SSLSNASSKNMNLSY
-692 LLNTLTSNTFKSQYN
+692 LLTTLTINTFKTQYN
-707 NNDDD
+707 QADEDSN

-723 NSYLKFLLN
+723 NNYLKFLLN
-732 LASNKKSFFQV
+732 LASNRKSFFHV
-743 KSVANKEIK
+743 KSEANKEIRS
-752 NIARFLSSKKN
+752 IARFLSSKKN
-763 KNSYSLEYLN
+763 KNIYSSEYLR
-773 TIRKFNTKPEQ
+773 TINKFNTKPEL
-784 FELIVS
+784 FELKSS

-799 GSTHCNLIN
+799 GSTFCNLI
-808 SHDSR
+808 D
-813 FKK
+813 

>member
-1 MKNLIQIIIFLF
+1 MKNLIQLIAFLLF
-13 FFSGFSQSILDKELV
+13 YSGFSQSILDKELE
-28 KYEGFFDFYYD
+28 KFEGFFDFYYD
-39 IKDDKIYLEV
+39 ASTDKIYLEV
-49 ENLNSDFLYISSL
+49 ENLDSDFLYINSL
-62 TTGIGS
+62 ATGIGS

-76 QLGNEILVSFQKSGN
+76 QLGNERLVSFQKAGN

-98 NLSFRAITKNK
+98 NLSFRAITTNK

-114 IKQAFAKSV
+114 IKEAFAKSV
-123 IYGFKILETNDHKY
+123 IYGFKILETNDNKY
-137 LVDFTSFLMQDK
+137 LIDFTSFLMQDK

-157 LLNQGLYKIDKTK
+157 LAKQGIYKIDKTK
-170 SAIELN
+170 SAIELSN
-176 HTKSFPKNSE
+176 TKSFPKNSE

-195 KPTGNLITSGVSP
+195 KPTGKLITSGVSP
-208 DPSLISII
+208 DPSLVSVI

-222 ELPDSDYNPREFDPR
+222 ELPDNQYKPREFDPR

-246 DYATPVENEI
+246 DYATPVEDEI

-264 RLEKIDPSLE
+264 RLEKIDPNLE
-274 FSEAKEPIIYYL
+274 YSEAKDPIIYYL

-306 EAYEAIGFKNAFQVK
+306 QAYEAIGFKNAFQVK

-383 LSKPFIDDNNND
+383 LSNPFIDDNNNE

-432 VMDYPHPLIKITNN
+432 VMDYPHPLIKITDD
-446 EIDLSDAYA
+446 EIDLSEAYA

-466 AYSYSEFDSENE
+466 AYSYSEFNSENE
-478 KVELKNVLDN
+478 KFELNNILDN
-488 AYNNGLRF
+488 AYDNGLRF

-503 ANNGA
+503 SNSGA
-508 HANAHLWDN
+508 HVNAHLWDN
-517 EKDVING
+517 GNDVVKG
-524 LNNIL
+524 LNNL
-529 SVRDKAINDFS
+529 MLVRNKAINDFS

-552 LEYVFVP
+552 LEDVFVP

-574 IAGLEYN
+574 IAGLDYN
-581 YATRDDNQTVVED
+581 YATRDDNQTIVED
-594 ISFDR
+594 VPFEKQSR
-599 QNKALIS
+599 ALVS
-606 LLKTINVENLAIPKS
+606 LLKTLKVENLAIPKS

-631 NYPRTRESFK
+631 NYPRTRESFR
-641 SMTGVSFDPFSAV
+641 SLTGVSFDPFSAI
-654 STASEFSLSLLLN
+654 STASEMSLSLLLN

-677 SSLSKVSSQNMNLNY
+677 SSLSNNSLQNMNLHY
-692 LLNTLTSNTFKSQYN
+692 LLSALTSNTFKTEYKYN
-707 NNDDD
+707 IENSDN
-712 KYIFENQQVIN
+712 YIYENQQVIN
-723 NSYLKFLLN
+723 NNYLKFLFN
-732 LASNKKSFFQV
+732 LASNKKSYFQV
-743 KSVANKEIK
+743 KAEANKEIT
-752 NIARFLSSKKN
+752 NISQLLASKKN
-763 KNSYSLEYLN
+763 KNRYSMEYLN
-773 TIRKFNTKPEQ
+773 TIRKFNTKPEL
-784 FELIVS
+784 FELTSS

-799 GSTHCNLIN
+799 GSTLCNLI
-808 SHDSR
+808 D
-813 FKK
+813 

>member
-1 MKNLIQIIIFLF
+1 MKNLIQLITLLL
-13 FFSGFSQSILDKELV
+13 FFSGFSQSILDKDLV

-39 IKDDKIYLEV
+39 IKTDKIYLEV

-62 TTGIGS
+62 ATGIGS

-76 QLGNEILVSFQKSGN
+76 QLGSERLVSFQKSGN

-114 IKQAFAKSV
+114 IKEAFAKSV
-123 IYGFKILETNDHKY
+123 IYGFKILETNDDKY

-157 LLNQGLYKIDKTK
+157 LAKQGVYKIDKTK

-208 DPSLISII
+208 DPSLVSVV

-222 ELPDSDYNPREFDPR
+222 ELPDNEYKPREFDPR

-246 DYATPVENEI
+246 DYATPVEDEI

-264 RLEKIDPSLE
+264 RLEKIDPNLE
-274 FSEAKEPIIYYL
+274 YSEAKEPIIYYL

-321 ILPEDADPMDCRYN
+321 ILPDDSDPMDCRYN

-383 LSKPFIDDNNND
+383 LSKPFVDDNNND
-395 PMLNMAIA
+395 PMLKMAIA
-403 RIKQL
+403 RIRQL

-432 VMDYPHPLIKITNN
+432 VMDYPHPLIKITND
-446 EIDLSDAYA
+446 EIDLSEAYA

-466 AYSYSEFDSENE
+466 AYSYSEFNSENE
-478 KVELKNVLDN
+478 KNELNNILDN
-488 AYNNGLRF
+488 AYNDGLRF

-503 ANNGA
+503 AKSGA

-517 EKDVING
+517 ENDVVKG
-524 LNNIL
+524 LDNIL
-529 SVRDKAINDFS
+529 AVRDKAINDFS

-552 LEYVFVP
+552 LEDVFVP

-574 IAGLEYN
+574 IAGLDYN
-581 YATRDDNQTVVED
+581 YATRDDNQTLVED
-594 ISFDR
+594 VSFNR
-599 QNKALIS
+599 QNKALLS
-606 LLKTINVENLAIPKS
+606 LLKTIDVKNLAIPKS
-621 KLELFPPRAY
+621 KLKLFPPRAY

-654 STASEFSLSLLLN
+654 STASEMSLSLLLS

-677 SSLSKVSSQNMNLNY
+677 SSLYNASSKNMNLSH
-692 LLNTLTSNTFKSQYN
+692 LLTTLTSNTFKTQYN
-707 NNDDD
+707 QSDEATN
-712 KYIFENQQVIN
+712 KYFFENQQVIN
-723 NSYLKFLLN
+723 NNYLKFLLN
-732 LASNKKSFFQV
+732 LASNKKSFFHV
-743 KSVANKEIK
+743 KSKANKEIRS
-752 NIARFLSSKKN
+752 IATFLSSKKN
-763 KNSYSLEYLN
+763 KNIYSSEYLR
-773 TIRKFNTKPEQ
+773 TINKFNTKPEL
-784 FELIVS
+784 FELKSS

-799 GSTHCNLIN
+799 GSTQCNLIN
-808 SHDSR
+808 
-813 FKK
+813 

>member
-1 MKNLIQIIIFLF
+1 MKNLIQLIAFLL
-13 FFSGFSQSILDKELV
+13 FFSGFSQSILDKKLE
-28 KYEGFFDFYYD
+28 KFEGFFDFYYD
-39 IKDDKIYLEV
+39 ASTDKIYLEV
-49 ENLNSDFLYISSL
+49 ENLDSDFLYINSL
-62 TTGIGS
+62 ATGIGS

-76 QLGNEILVSFQKSGN
+76 QLGNERLVSFQKAGN

-98 NLSFRAITKNK
+98 NLSFRAITTNN

-114 IKQAFAKSV
+114 IREAFAKSV
-123 IYGFKILETNDHKY
+123 IYGFKILETNDNKY
-137 LVDFTSFLMQDK
+137 LIDFTSFLMQDK

-157 LLNQGLYKIDKTK
+157 LAKQGVYKIDKTK

-208 DPSLISII
+208 DPSLVSVV

-222 ELPDSDYNPREFDPR
+222 ELPDSEYKPREFDPR

-246 DYATPVENEI
+246 DYATPVEDEI

-264 RLEKIDPSLE
+264 RLEKIDPNLE
-274 FSEAKEPIIYYL
+274 YSEAKEPIIYYL

-383 LSKPFIDDNNND
+383 LSKPFVDDNNND
-395 PMLNMAIA
+395 PMLKMAIA

-432 VMDYPHPLIKITNN
+432 VMDYPHPLIKITND
-446 EIDLSDAYA
+446 EIDLSEAYA

-466 AYSYSEFDSENE
+466 AYSYSDFNSEDE
-478 KVELKNVLDN
+478 KVELNNILEN
-488 AYNNGLRF
+488 AYNDGLRF

-503 ANNGA
+503 SKSGA

-517 EKDVING
+517 ENDVVKG

-529 SVRDKAINDFS
+529 AVRDKAIKDFS

-552 LEYVFVP
+552 LEDVFVP

-574 IAGLEYN
+574 IAGLDYN
-581 YATRDDNQTVVED
+581 YATRDDNQTIVENV
-594 ISFDR
+594 SFDR

-606 LLKTINVENLAIPKS
+606 LLKTLKVENLAIPKS

-654 STASEFSLSLLLN
+654 STASEMSLSLLLN

-677 SSLSKVSSQNMNLNY
+677 SSLSNNSLQNMNLHY
-692 LLNTLTSNTFKSQYN
+692 LLSALTSNTFKTEYKYN
-707 NNDDD
+707 IENSDN
-712 KYIFENQQVIN
+712 YIYENQQVIN
-723 NSYLKFLLN
+723 NNYLKFLFN
-732 LASNKKSFFQV
+732 LASNKKSYFQV
-743 KSVANKEIK
+743 KAEANKEIT
-752 NIARFLSSKKN
+752 NISQLLASKKN
-763 KNSYSLEYLN
+763 KNRYSMEYLN
-773 TIRKFNTKPEQ
+773 TIRKFNTKPEL
-784 FELIVS
+784 FELTSS

-799 GSTHCNLIN
+799 GSTLCNLI
-808 SHDSR
+808 D
-813 FKK
+813 

>member
-1 MKNLIQIIIFLF
+1 MKNLIQLIAFLL
-13 FFSGFSQSILDKELV
+13 FFSGFSQSILDKKLE
-28 KYEGFFDFYYD
+28 KFEGFFDFYYD
-39 IKDDKIYLEV
+39 ASTDKIYLEV
-49 ENLNSDFLYISSL
+49 ENLDSDFLYINSL
-62 TTGIGS
+62 ATGIGS

-76 QLGNEILVSFQKSGN
+76 QLGNERLVSFQKAGN

-98 NLSFRAITKNK
+98 NLSFRAITTNK

-114 IKQAFAKSV
+114 IREAFAKSV
-123 IYGFKILETNDHKY
+123 IYGFKILETNDNKY
-137 LVDFTSFLMQDK
+137 LIDFTSFLMQDK

-157 LLNQGLYKIDKTK
+157 LAKQGVYKIDKTK

-208 DPSLISII
+208 DPSLVSVV

-222 ELPDSDYNPREFDPR
+222 ELPDSEYKPREFDPR

-246 DYATPVENEI
+246 DYATPVEDEI

-264 RLEKIDPSLE
+264 RLEKIDPNLE
-274 FSEAKEPIIYYL
+274 YSEAKEPIIYYL

-383 LSKPFIDDNNND
+383 LSKPFVDDNNND
-395 PMLNMAIA
+395 PMLKMAIA

-432 VMDYPHPLIKITNN
+432 VMDYPHPLIKITND
-446 EIDLSDAYA
+446 EIDLSEAYA

-466 AYSYSEFDSENE
+466 AYSYSEFNSEDE
-478 KVELKNVLDN
+478 KVELNNILEN
-488 AYNNGLRF
+488 AYNDGLRF

-503 ANNGA
+503 SKSGA

-517 EKDVING
+517 ENDVVKG

-529 SVRDKAINDFS
+529 AVRDKAIKDFS

-552 LEYVFVP
+552 LEDVFVP

-574 IAGLEYN
+574 IAGLDYN
-581 YATRDDNQTVVED
+581 YATRDDNQTIVENV
-594 ISFDR
+594 SFDR

-606 LLKTINVENLAIPKS
+606 LLKTLKVENLAIPKS

-654 STASEFSLSLLLN
+654 STASEMSLSLLLN

-677 SSLSKVSSQNMNLNY
+677 SSLSNNSLQNMNLHY
-692 LLNTLTSNTFKSQYN
+692 LLSALTSNTFKTEYKYN
-707 NNDDD
+707 IENSDN
-712 KYIFENQQVIN
+712 YIYENQQVIN
-723 NSYLKFLLN
+723 NNYLKFLFN
-732 LASNKKSFFQV
+732 LASNKKSYFQV
-743 KSVANKEIK
+743 KAEANKEIT
-752 NIARFLSSKKN
+752 NISQLLASKKN
-763 KNSYSLEYLN
+763 KNRYSMEYLN
-773 TIRKFNTKPEQ
+773 TIRKFNTKPEL
-784 FELIVS
+784 FELTSS

-799 GSTHCNLIN
+799 GSTLCNLI
-808 SHDSR
+808 D
-813 FKK
+813 

>member
-1 MKNLIQIIIFLF
+1 MKNLMQLITFLL
-13 FFSGFSQSILDKELV
+13 FFSGFSQSILDKDLV

-39 IKDDKIYLEV
+39 IKTDKIYLEV

-62 TTGIGS
+62 ATGIGS

-76 QLGNEILVSFQKSGN
+76 QLGNERLVSFQKSGN

-114 IKQAFAKSV
+114 IKEAFAKSV
-123 IYGFKILETNDHKY
+123 IYGFKILETNNDKY

-157 LLNQGLYKIDKTK
+157 LAKQGVYKIDKTK

-208 DPSLISII
+208 DPSLVSVV

-222 ELPDSDYNPREFDPR
+222 ELPDNEYKPREFDPR

-246 DYATPVENEI
+246 DYATPVEDEI

-264 RLEKIDPSLE
+264 RLEKIDPNLE
-274 FSEAKEPIIYYL
+274 YSEAKEPIIYYL

-299 EGASWWN
+299 EGATWWN

-321 ILPEDADPMDCRYN
+321 ILPDNADPMDCRYN

-383 LSKPFIDDNNND
+383 LSKPFVDDNNND
-395 PMLNMAIA
+395 PMLKMAIA

-432 VMDYPHPLIKITNN
+432 VMDYPHPLIKITND
-446 EIDLSDAYA
+446 EIDLSEAYA

-466 AYSYSEFDSENE
+466 AYSYSEFNSENE
-478 KVELKNVLDN
+478 KNDLNNILDN
-488 AYNNGLRF
+488 AYNDGLRF

-503 ANNGA
+503 AKSGA

-517 EKDVING
+517 ENDVVKG
-524 LNNIL
+524 LDNIL
-529 SVRDKAINDFS
+529 AVRDKAINDFS

-552 LEYVFVP
+552 LEDVFVP

-574 IAGLEYN
+574 IAGLDYN
-581 YATRDDNQTVVED
+581 YATRDDNQALVENV
-594 ISFDR
+594 SFNR
-599 QNKALIS
+599 QNNALLS
-606 LLKTINVENLAIPKS
+606 LLKTIDVKNLAIPKS
-621 KLELFPPRAY
+621 KLKLFPPRAY
-631 NYPRTRESFK
+631 NYPRSRESFK

-654 STASEFSLSLLLN
+654 STASEMSLSLLLS
-667 PERMNRLVVQ
+667 PERMNRLLVQ
-677 SSLSKVSSQNMNLNY
+677 SSLNNASSKNMNLSH
-692 LLNTLTSNTFKSQYN
+692 LLTTLTSNTFKTQYN
-707 NNDDD
+707 QSD
-712 KYIFENQQVIN
+712 KATNKYFFENQQVIN
-723 NSYLKFLLN
+723 NNYLKFLLN
-732 LASNKKSFFQV
+732 LASNKKSFFHV
-743 KSVANKEIK
+743 KSKANKEIK
-752 NIARFLSSKKN
+752 SITKFLSSKKN
-763 KNSYSLEYLN
+763 KNIYSSEYLR
-773 TIRKFNTKPEQ
+773 TINKFNTKPEL
-784 FELIVS
+784 FELKSS

-799 GSTHCNLIN
+799 GSIQCNLIN
-808 SHDSR
+808 
-813 FKK
+813 